1 MPEPVKKPE
10 PPKKPQEKPQA
21 PPQKLH
27 VSTKVFDANQVPEPI
42 EPAVNATNPEPDFE
56 HTEMSMNDP
65 LIDAKQPI
73 SAVDFQCAQ
82 KELLDTEI
90 VQEEKKPLP
99 SISESQWA
107 QGAVDV
113 LLESQL

>member
-1 MPEPVKKPE
+1 
-10 PPKKPQEKPQA
+10 
-21 PPQKLH
+21 
-27 VSTKVFDANQVPEPI
+27 
-42 EPAVNATNPEPDFE
+42 
-56 HTEMSMNDP
+56 MNDP

-82 KELLDTEI
+82 KELLVTEI
-90 VQEEKKPLP
+90 VEVEQKPGP
-99 SISESQWA
+99 NMSESQWA